1 MIRGFLYGRNN
12 RKWQRR
18 KSTVDPNTIYN
29 KYGNMV
35 EAVFMMAKKI
45 IDQMARYFRYTIFE
59 SSNKQT
65 SYIFLF
71 RFIIDHHGL
80 ELLCSLCEKSS
91 ILRSIIYGEAAHI
104 F

>member
-35 EAVFMMAKKI
+35 EAVFIMAKKI
-45 IDQMARYFRYTIFE
+45 IDQMARYTL
-59 SSNKQT
+59 
-65 SYIFLF
+65 FLNHRISKPLIYSF
-71 RFIIDHHGL
+71 SG
-80 ELLCSLCEKSS
+80 SL
-91 ILRSIIYGEAAHI
+91 
-104 F
+104 

>member
-45 IDQMARYFRYTIFE
+45 IDQMARYFDTL
-59 SSNKQT
+59 
-65 SYIFLF
+65 FLNH
-71 RFIIDHHGL
+71 RISK
-80 ELLCSLCEKSS
+80 LLIYSFSGSL
-91 ILRSIIYGEAAHI
+91 
-104 F
+104 